1 MEIREDPMAI
11 SSRSSKFIGNK
22 KGTLD
27 RDYQRGDFDE
37 RFWTA
42 RDIVVG
48 SPQRGGICEVLSR
61 TGSRRGECSSASE
74 ETCMR

>member
-1 MEIREDPMAI
+1 MAI
-11 SSRSSKFIGNK
+11 SSRSSKFIENK

-27 RDYQRGDFDE
+27 RYYQRGDFDE

-48 SPQRGGICEVLSR
+48 SPQRRRHLWALSR
-61 TGSRRGECSSASE
+61 TGSRRGECPSGSE
-74 ETCMR
+74 ETCMRRTGGR